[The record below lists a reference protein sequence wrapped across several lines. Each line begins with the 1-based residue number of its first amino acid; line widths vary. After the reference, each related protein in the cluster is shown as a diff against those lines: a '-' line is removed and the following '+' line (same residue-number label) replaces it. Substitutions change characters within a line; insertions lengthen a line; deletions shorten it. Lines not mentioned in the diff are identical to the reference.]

1 MKRCLGCMEIYEDG
15 YQVCPWC
22 GYVEGTPAEEKIHMD
37 PGMPLHGRYVIGRVL
52 GYGGFGVTYLAWDTV
67 LEQKVAIKEYL
78 PGEFSTRMPGS
89 PSVTVFG
96 GEKSQQFFDGLRKFV
111 DEARRLARFT
121 SEPGVVR
128 IFDSFEENG
137 TAYIVM
143 EYLEGETLKDYL
155 QHVGTVSEDEA
166 IRLLTPVMR
175 SLEAVHAEGI
185 LHRDIAPDNIFLTN
199 DGEVKLIDFGA
210 SRYATTSHSRSLTVI
225 IKPGYSAEEQYRSR
239 GDQGPHTDVYSLG
252 ATLYRMITG
261 KTPPDAMERR
271 AKYENQNRDILIPPH
286 VVLKEQKSRQR
297 LSVDRENAILNA
309 LNVRIED
316 RTPDVGTLL
325 SELYSEKP
333 VKRRQGK
340 IKRLD
345 LYTWPLWLKI
355 LIPTLLA
362 ALVTV
367 GVLLVTGVINL
378 NKYTTVIELPANT
391 VEVPALVNKTSEEAR
406 ALLSE
411 CSLGSSIT
419 SIEDENLPV
428 NVVLRQDP
436 PQGAFAAVNSNVNL
450 VVSKG
455 KGAQTAVDGVS
466 TVPYLIGSTKET
478 ALADLKTAGLTA
490 EIAEAFS
497 DEFEAGI
504 VMAQSLNAGEQ
515 VDEGTK
521 ITITVSKGGET
532 FALPNVTGKA
542 MADAD
547 AELKALGLQVVI
559 EQRADANV
567 PVGQVIEQATAAGTP
582 VKKGD
587 SVTLTVS
594 SGVPTAAVPNVVGM
608 TEAQA
613 NRALANAGFA
623 YAVAGSQYSAN
634 AAAGTVLT
642 QNPAANSVQAYGT
655 QINLIL
661 SLGAEP
667 EPEPV
672 EDDPVEEPP
681 APQTPVQANWS
692 EWADSMPGYVTNADY
707 EIDRRTLYSYRDMET
722 TSSTTQKTMSGWE
735 LYDTVDGTGDF
746 GPWSEWSQTAVAPA
760 QTREV
765 ETQTRYRY
773 RDKETTTST
782 SSSMSGWTLDSSD
795 SAWGGYGAWSDWSTT
810 AVSKSDSRDVES
822 KTQYRYRDIS
832 YTTEYTAWG
841 SWSDWQN
848 NAVSSDDL
856 TNVQTRT
863 AYYYYYYLCPNC
875 GAHMH
880 LHSQCYTWADGC
892 GYTGSDF
899 NYNTIHTF
907 YSAIPYSQASEF
919 KGVGRLYS
927 DKTEQGRAFAWYKG
941 GLDYHDPITQYRYQ
955 KRSTTQSPSYG
966 SWSNWSD
973 TPYSSSSSREVQT
986 RTVYRYRDRTQT
998 TTYYYSRWGE
1008 WSAWSANAVT
1018 QSNTRDVETATF
1030 YRYRDRVTQ
1039 TTYYFRRWSAW
1050 SQYSETPASKSETRE
1065 VQTKTQYRFKSR

>member
-1 MKRCLGCMEIYEDG
+1 MKRCLGCMEVYEDG

-52 GYGGFGVTYLAWDTV
+52 GYGGFGVTYLGWDTV

-89 PSVTVFG
+89 PTVTVFG

-143 EYLEGETLKDYL
+143 EYLEGETLKEYL
-155 QHVGTVSEDEA
+155 ARVGTVSEDEA
-166 IRLLTPVMR
+166 IRLLTPVMQ
-175 SLEAVHAEGI
+175 SLEVIHAEGI

-532 FALPNVTGKA
+532 FPLPDVTGKA

-587 SVTLTVS
+587 SVTLTIS

-667 EPEPV
+667 VIQPPV
-672 EDDPVEEPP
+672 TEPP
-681 APQTPVQANWS
+681 VTEPPVTQPPVTQPPVTQPTATQPQTVSVANVVGKSAGVAQSTLEQQGFNVSTS
-692 EWADSMPGYVTNADY
+692 EEYSDSVPAGTVIRQNPAAGMVLPKGVKITLVVSKGPQINTLTVYFNANGGSVSISNKTSPRNGMFGTLPTPTRDYYFFKGWYTAMTGGTRIMAESTVTGTSD
-707 EIDRRTLYSYRDMET
+707 ITLFAHWE
-722 TSSTTQKTMSGWE
+722 QKPTSGW
-735 LYDTVDGTGDF
+735 
-746 GPWSEWSQTAVAPA
+746 
-760 QTREV
+760 
-765 ETQTRYRY
+765 
-773 RDKETTTST
+773 ST
-782 SSSMSGWTLDSSD
+782 SVPD
-795 SAWGGYGAWSDWSTT
+795 GAKITDT
-810 AVSKSDSRDVES
+810 
-822 KTQYRYRDIS
+822 KTQYRYRDMQTEYGYEPSRSGWTAEGYEWEESGSGSVEYVVHWSTDPYYSPDRSSPVIAKYNNTIS
-832 YTTEYTAWG
+832 AYENDREKRVITSDTRIGYVYYHWCRGAQLSDGPINRKVCGHKDSEFTTFHAFFTTEDLQLKSFDGYRDAYVSMQRAVCADSYYWVDVRLTINRAYYTDYRMKYVYTRFSDAY
-841 SWSDWQN
+841 SDWQDT
-848 NAVSSDDL
+848 AV
-856 TNVQTRT
+856 
-863 AYYYYYYLCPNC
+863 P
-875 GAHMH
+875 
-880 LHSQCYTWADGC
+880 
-892 GYTGSDF
+892 GS
-899 NYNTIHTF
+899 
-907 YSAIPYSQASEF
+907 
-919 KGVGRLYS
+919 K
-927 DKTEQGRAFAWYKG
+927 
-941 GLDYHDPITQYRYQ
+941 
-955 KRSTTQSPSYG
+955 
-966 SWSNWSD
+966 
-973 TPYSSSSSREVQT
+973 
-986 RTVYRYRDRTQT
+986 
-998 TTYYYSRWGE
+998 
-1008 WSAWSANAVT
+1008 
-1018 QSNTRDVETATF
+1018 TRDVETRTL
-1030 YRYRDRVTQ
+1030 YKYI
-1039 TTYYFRRWSAW
+1039 
-1050 SQYSETPASKSETRE
+1050 EK
-1065 VQTKTQYRFKSR
+1065 